1 MANEDYILVN
11 ADEDYSKVVQTD
23 GVRTTVCANRFEI
36 LTSSRAEVQ
45 EQQALQ
51 QLREWIR
58 WRKEKELRVVGSLPE

>member
-11 ADEDYSKVVQTD
+11 AGQDYSKVVQTD

-45 EQQALQ
+45 EQQAMQ
-51 QLREWIR
+51 QLREWIK
-58 WRKEKELRVVGSLPE
+58 WRKEKELRSVGSMSE

>member
-11 ADEDYSKVVQTD
+11 TGEDYSKVIQTD

-45 EQQALQ
+45 EQQAMQ

-58 WRKEKELRVVGSLPE
+58 WRKEKELRVVGSLSE